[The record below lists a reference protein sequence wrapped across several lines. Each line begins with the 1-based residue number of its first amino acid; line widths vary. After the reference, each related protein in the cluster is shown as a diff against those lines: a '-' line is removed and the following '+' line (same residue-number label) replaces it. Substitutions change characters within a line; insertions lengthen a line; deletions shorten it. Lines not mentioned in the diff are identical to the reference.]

1 MRPVPQQKVFG
12 LDHINA
18 SIVKVIQTR
27 WGQLLFQA
35 VIARLTITGTSI
47 LLNVNAIL
55 LLAL

>member
-1 MRPVPQQKVFG
+1 MVFG
-12 LDHINA
+12 LGLMNA
-18 SIVKVIQTR
+18 SFVKVIQTH
-27 WGQLLFQA
+27 WEQPLFQV